1 MYNPIYLAI
10 LVPIIWAFADFLS
23 KILINWCGSKQAVL
37 LVQISATIFT
47 ILLVLF
53 IKPPFPEL
61 SFTFLISVIGSS
73 VLSALAWI
81 FFFKGLEGRLSI
93 TEPIA
98 YTWPLTT
105 IVLSLTFYGE
115 RLSIL
120 DLLGISLALAGL
132 VTLSLPKEGRLEGD
146 VKFGLLTMICWGV
159 GTFLLKPAILCGGP
173 CYTVLFSRFIQLG
186 LIAPFVLISSRET
199 RTFRFS
205 LKVGLLALV
214 IGAANGGPF
223 MLYTWVVSKL
233 GAALPAAI
241 SSVSPAIVVLLS
253 YFFLKERLTRKQI
266 WGVVGAIVGL
276 ILLSI

>member
-37 LVQISATIFT
+37 LVQISSTLLT

-61 SFTFLISVIGSS
+61 SSTFLISIISSS

-105 IVLSLTFYGE
+105 IVLSLIFYSE
-115 RLSIL
+115 RLSLL
-120 DLLGISLALAGL
+120 DLLGMALALVGL
-132 VTLSLPKEGRLEGD
+132 VVLSLPKEGRLEGD
-146 VKFGLLTMICWGV
+146 VKYGLLTMICWGLSM
-159 GTFLLKPAILCGGP
+159 FLMKPAILCGGP
-173 CYTVLFSRFIQLG
+173 YYTVLFSRFIQLG
-186 LIAPFVLISSRET
+186 LIAPFVLISSKET
-199 RTFRFS
+199 RTTRLG
-205 LKVGLLALV
+205 LKLSMLVAV
-214 IGAANGGPF
+214 IGATNAVSF
-223 MLYTWVVSKL
+223 VLYNWIVSRL

-266 WGVVGAIVGL
+266 WGVVGAIAGL

>member
-1 MYNPIYLAI
+1 MHNPIYFAV
-10 LVPIIWAFADFLS
+10 LVPVIWAFADFLS

-37 LVQISATIFT
+37 LVQISATLFT
-47 ILLVLF
+47 ILLVLV

-61 SFTFLISVIGSS
+61 SSIFLVSVITSS

-105 IVLSLTFYGE
+105 IVLSLIFYGE
-115 RLSIL
+115 RLSAL
-120 DLLGISLALAGL
+120 DLLGMALALVGL
-132 VTLSLPKEGRLEGD
+132 VVLSLPKEGRLEGD
-146 VKFGLLTMICWGV
+146 VKYGLLTMICWGV
-159 GTFLLKPAILCGGP
+159 GTFLMKPAILTGGP
-173 CYTVLFSRFIQLG
+173 CYTVLFSRFIQLS
-186 LIAPFVLISSRET
+186 LIAPFVLISSKET

-205 LKVGLLALV
+205 LKVGLLALIV
-214 IGAANGGPF
+214 GAANGGPF

-266 WGVVGAIVGL
+266 WGVGGAIAGL
-276 ILLSI
+276 ILLSV